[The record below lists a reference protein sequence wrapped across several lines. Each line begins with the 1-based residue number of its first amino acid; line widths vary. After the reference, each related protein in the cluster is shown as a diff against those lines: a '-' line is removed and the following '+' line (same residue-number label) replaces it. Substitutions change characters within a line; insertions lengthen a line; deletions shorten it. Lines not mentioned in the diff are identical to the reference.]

1 MQLMKISITFSK
13 KGILRYIS
21 HLDFIRLI
29 YRALRRAELPFM
41 LSEGFNPRPKISFGQ
56 ALKLGVEGVMEIVFF
71 LKTQIAL
78 DDFKQRMEQ
87 QLTEDIRILEI
98 SYGK

>member
-1 MQLMKISITFSK
+1 MQFNKIYISFSK
-13 KGILRYIS
+13 KGMIRYIS

-29 YRALRRAELPFM
+29 YRALRRADLPFV
-41 LSEGFNPRPKISFGQ
+41 LSEGFNPRPKIDFGQ
-56 ALKLGVEGVMEIVFF
+56 ALKLGVEGIMEIVFF
-71 LKTQIAL
+71 LKTEIAL
-78 DDFKQRMEQ
+78 DEFKQKMEQ

>member
-1 MQLMKISITFSK
+1 MDTCKINVSFSK

-21 HLDFIRLI
+21 HLDFMRLI

-41 LSEGFNPRPKISFGQ
+41 LSEGFNPRPKIKFGQ
-56 ALKLGVEGVMEIVFF
+56 ALKLGVPGIMEVVFS
-71 LKTQIAL
+71 LKTPISL
-78 DDFKQRMEQ
+78 DEFKTKMHH

>member
-1 MQLMKISITFSK
+1 MQLVKINITFSK
-13 KGILRYIS
+13 KGMLRYIS

-41 LSEGFNPRPKISFGQ
+41 LSEGFNPRPKINFGQ

>member
-1 MQLMKISITFSK
+1 
-13 KGILRYIS
+13 
-21 HLDFIRLI
+21 
-29 YRALRRAELPFM
+29 M
-41 LSEGFNPRPKISFGQ
+41 LSEGFSPRPKIKFGQ
-56 ALKLGVEGVMEIVFF
+56 ALKLGVAGVMEAVFS

-78 DDFKQRMEQ
+78 DEFKNKLEQ

>member
-1 MQLMKISITFSK
+1 MQICKINISFSK
-13 KGILRYIS
+13 KGMLKYIS

-41 LSEGFNPRPKISFGQ
+41 LSEGFNPRPKIKFGQ
-56 ALKLGVEGVMEIVFF
+56 ALKLGVAGVMEVEFF

-78 DDFKQRMEQ
+78 DAFKAKLEQ
-87 QLTEDIRILEI
+87 QLTADIRILEI